1 MTSSIS
7 FFCIRYMLGLAGVPA
22 VIMGI
27 GFLFMPESPRWLVR
41 KGKLIQAKRVL
52 IKIRGT
58 ACVDKELASIERNH
72 QKESQDERKGGGGG
86 ETWGGEEEIVSL
98 LTHT

>member
-1 MTSSIS
+1 
-7 FFCIRYMLGLAGVPA
+7 MLGLAGAPA

-58 ACVDKELASIERNH
+58 ACVDKELASIESNH
-72 QKESQDERKGGGGG
+72 QREIQDEKKGGGGG
-86 ETWGGEEEIVSL
+86 ETWRGRNRL
-98 LTHT
+98 LSNSHVKGSIN